1 MKHYIIAK
9 FKDRSDLD
17 RLYPE
22 ISELFSGVTKLDGVD
37 GLEIHKSNSTRE
49 NRYSLMIILHLSQK
63 GLESFDASDI
73 HRDWKARYGERLES
87 KAIFDC
93 D

>member
-9 FKDRSDLD
+9 FKDKSDLD

-22 ISELFSGVTKLDGVD
+22 ISELFEGVTKLEGVD
-37 GLEIHKSNSTRE
+37 ALEIHKSNSTRE

-63 GLESFDASDI
+63 GLEEFDASDI
-73 HRDWKARYGERLES
+73 HRDWKALYGEKLES

>member
-9 FKDRSDLD
+9 FKDRDDLD

-63 GLESFDASDI
+63 GLESFDATDI
-73 HRDWKARYGERLES
+73 HRDWKAIYGDRLES